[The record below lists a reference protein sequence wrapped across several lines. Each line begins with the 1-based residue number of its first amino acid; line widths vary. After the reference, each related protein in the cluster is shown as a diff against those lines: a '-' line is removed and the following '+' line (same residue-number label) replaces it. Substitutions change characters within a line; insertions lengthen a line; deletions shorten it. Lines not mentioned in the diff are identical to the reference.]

1 MAAFLGYQIAS
12 LSGDNIMGDDECP
25 VDEPSFAILSPE
37 TAQAVMQEQRER
49 KFLLMPIYEGD
60 IEEPIYL

>member
-25 VDEPSFAILSPE
+25 VDGPSFGILSPE
-37 TAQAVMQEQRER
+37 DAQAVMEEQRECR
-49 KFLLMPIYEGD
+49 FLLMPIYEGD
-60 IEEPIYL
+60 IEEPVYL